1 MTDETMID
9 RSEEEAAGGAN
20 QMQPNLTVTNSTDDI
35 RRQVQERVVRE
46 AAQAA
51 AATGAGSTP
60 AGNGKPEITS
70 KFIRD
75 CLGANE
81 LGDAMMYAH
90 LFRDKFVFCKNSEEW
105 YEWNG
110 VHWQR
115 DVMGRSLV
123 GVEEVVA
130 HYLAEYSR
138 VSAEIKEMLAAG
150 ATDTS
155 IISQKQNL
163 QDALLRRASQLR
175 GDRRRNNCLKFV
187 HTIERPLAI
196 TGDEFDAKP
205 MLFPVANGVIDLET
219 GKLLEGRPSDYLTKA
234 SPVMWQGIDTP
245 CPLWE
250 KTLLEIFGNFDNNE
264 EIVSYLRRL
273 FGYSITGLI
282 IEKVFP
288 VLYGKTG
295 WNGRSLI
302 METIRKVMGDFC
314 GSIPAEMLLSQ
325 RFGASATG
333 PRPDIMGLKG
343 IRLAFASEID
353 EEQRFSTGRIKN
365 LTGKDQLVG
374 RNPHDVHLTRFYPTH
389 KLFLMTNTKPDA
401 SAKDKAFWYRMHL
414 IPFEISFVNRDPVES
429 FERRAIMD
437 LDKQIEATELPGI
450 LAWLVRGCLEW
461 QQDGLNPPANI
472 KEATEKYRRGQDLI
486 ADFLEE
492 CTENEEMASEG
503 SSQLFARFTAW
514 YIENIGKKVPSGT
527 WFGKQMGERYNKVRI
542 NGRSVYQGILLKP
555 TEEE

>member
-1 MTDETMID
+1 
-9 RSEEEAAGGAN
+9 
-20 QMQPNLTVTNSTDDI
+20 
-35 RRQVQERVVRE
+35 
-46 AAQAA
+46 
-51 AATGAGSTP
+51 
-60 AGNGKPEITS
+60 
-70 KFIRD
+70 
-75 CLGANE
+75 
-81 LGDAMMYAH
+81 
-90 LFRDKFVFCKNSEEW
+90 
-105 YEWNG
+105 
-110 VHWQR
+110 
-115 DVMGRSLV
+115 
-123 GVEEVVA
+123 
-130 HYLAEYSR
+130 
-138 VSAEIKEMLAAG
+138 
-150 ATDTS
+150 
-155 IISQKQNL
+155 
-163 QDALLRRASQLR
+163 
-175 GDRRRNNCLKFV
+175 
-187 HTIERPLAI
+187 
-196 TGDEFDAKP
+196 
-205 MLFPVANGVIDLET
+205 
-219 GKLLEGRPSDYLTKA
+219 
-234 SPVMWQGIDTP
+234 
-245 CPLWE
+245 
-250 KTLLEIFGNFDNNE
+250 
-264 EIVSYLRRL
+264 
-273 FGYSITGLI
+273 
-282 IEKVFP
+282 
-288 VLYGKTG
+288 
-295 WNGRSLI
+295 
-302 METIRKVMGDFC
+302 MGDFC

-527 WFGKQMGERYNKVRI
+527 WFGKQMGERYNRVRI